1 MATLATLFKGSST
14 EEEVSDKLLNL
25 FQKRVELKKE
35 FAGLRK
41 TQYRL
46 QDRVKIEE
54 GNSARVKQELDR
66 LEAMLLD
73 PKNAPSVLAGY
84 QLRGLAIRCQR
95 KLAKFSE
102 QLKQQR
108 EQRIHNQQLADWN
121 KQRLQD
127 GRVVENQLAAVR
139 ADLAADQSEHDS
151 FAERLLLMNGFLKLL
166 KRRSMAREL
175 NRLQQQIAA
184 GEDQVQKL
192 VDSLQTVQTRQ
203 PPVVG
208 GLDTASKRNL
218 NLMIISYAQELL
230 LNFSDDT
237 LADMAR
243 DACEHGV
250 GAINYG
256 TRKECNELV
265 DRVENCMLKMTQSTE
280 SSDIIMKRSKLIAEH
295 AVFRSDSEVVPK
307 AASVSTLYAFRP
319 DGEIVATSADILGQN
334 YWEIASVLS
343 R

>member
-41 TQYRL
+41 TQFRL

-54 GNSARVKQELDR
+54 GNSARVQQQLDR

-84 QLRGLAIRCQR
+84 QLKGLAIRCQR
-95 KLAKFSE
+95 KLAKFGE

-108 EQRIHNQQLADWN
+108 EQRVHNQLLTDWN
-121 KQRLQD
+121 KRRLQES
-127 GRVVENQLAAVR
+127 RVAENELAAVR
-139 ADLAADQSEHDS
+139 AEIADAQGEYENCANTLAA
-151 FAERLLLMNGFLKLL
+151 MNGFLKLF
-166 KRRSMAREL
+166 KRRSIAHEF
-175 NRLQQQIAA
+175 NRLRQQIAA
-184 GEDQVQKL
+184 AEDQTQRL
-192 VDSLQTVQTRQ
+192 LESLETIKTRQ
-203 PPVVG
+203 PPVVS

-218 NLMIISYAQELL
+218 NFMIISYAQELFI
-230 LNFSDDT
+230 NFSDEA

-243 DACEHGV
+243 DASEHGS

-256 TRKECNELV
+256 TRKECNELM
-265 DRVENCMLKMTQSTE
+265 DRVEQCTQKMTQSAE
-280 SSDIIMKRSKLIAEH
+280 SSDAIMKRSKLIAEH
-295 AVFRSDSEVVPK
+295 AVFRNDSDVVPK

-319 DGEIVATSADILGQN
+319 DGEIVASSADILGQN
-334 YWEIASVLS
+334 YWEIATVLS